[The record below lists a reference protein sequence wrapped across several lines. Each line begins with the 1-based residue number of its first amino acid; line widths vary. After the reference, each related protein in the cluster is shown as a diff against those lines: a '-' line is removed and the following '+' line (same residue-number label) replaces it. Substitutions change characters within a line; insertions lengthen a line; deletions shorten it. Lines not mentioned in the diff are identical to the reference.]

1 MSALSPKRAV
11 TITYNAEAIADGG
24 KVMKLVGNFV
34 DEYEAKYALDPSGT
48 PDIGAPAT
56 TTAVSVLISGQDVN
70 TLHVF
75 DVYAD
80 VSAGTYNFNYVETVP
95 NAESVS

>member
-11 TITYNAEAIADGG
+11 NITYNAEAIADGG

-34 DEYEAKYALDPSGT
+34 DEYEAKYALDSST
-48 PDIGAPAT
+48 PDIGTPAT

-95 NAESVS
+95 NAESVTP